1 MALRRL
7 VVVVGGRNEVVLLRL
22 LSALGRSCG
31 ASIGIFRLLPTFIPL
46 DFASNQRRI
55 RTDHPTMRILS
66 KLFLAGLALAASP
79 ANACDSTVDIVLAT
93 SGASG
98 FDDDGNNFNILRELV
113 LLTGKCHHWFCL
125 YLCASTAMQS
135 SDDE

>member
-1 MALRRL
+1 
-7 VVVVGGRNEVVLLRL
+7 
-22 LSALGRSCG
+22 
-31 ASIGIFRLLPTFIPL
+31 
-46 DFASNQRRI
+46 
-55 RTDHPTMRILS
+55 MRILS

-79 ANACDSTVDIVLAT
+79 AKACDSTVDIVLET
-93 SGASG
+93 SGAPGSG
-98 FDDDGNNFNILRELV
+98 FDDNGNDFDILRELV

>member
-113 LLTGKCHHWFCL
+113 LLTG
-125 YLCASTAMQS
+125 
-135 SDDE
+135 